1 MFFVTPSGY
10 RVHMEARWNQVK
22 AVKASE
28 SMLIDCDDCVMQHTN
43 TCDDCV
49 VTALLHITEHP
60 VRLVEAESEALGN
73 LAEAGLVAPLR
84 LVTQV
89 KRGREAERSADVG

>member
-1 MFFVTPSGY
+1 
-10 RVHMEARWNQVK
+10 MEARWNQMK
-22 AVKASE
+22 AVEATKAVDASE
-28 SMLIDCDDCVMQHTN
+28 SMLIDCDDCVMQHTD

-60 VRLVEAESEALGN
+60 VRLAEAESEALGN

-89 KRGREAERSADVG
+89 ERGREAERSADVG